1 MGSLIFKESELALQ
15 IILAL
20 IVSFLFGPLGLIV
33 LVGMGWVMRGRYA
46 VDSATKH
53 GIAHQDSSRLG
64 GIVILLSSLVWGL
77 FSMLT
82 EGSLLWADNVG
93 YVTFGIIAMFLLTV
107 LGAIEDLQ
115 NDVLSPRFRLRAM
128 VSVFAVLF
136 LIFPEVVPGNFGLA
150 SIDAVMGVPVLG
162 ALLTVVFC
170 VGFINAVNIA
180 DGANGLMSGIAALS
194 FYSFSLLDGPLA
206 WMWVILAS
214 VVSIFF
220 LYNVVIGR
228 LFLGDG
234 GAYLIA
240 SLILVASFYAVNK
253 GLVSLGYLAALFS
266 YPCVE
271 LVVTLFRRWRI
282 GLNPLLPDND
292 HYHNRLHYLIEPLIK
307 SKVFAN
313 SATGILIACTTSGS
327 TVAMVSYGPLSVT
340 DTSWWLIFAAMASLQ
355 VVSYTVLGRISQ
367 RESQFLMDPK
377 VAHEA

>member
-1 MGSLIFKESELALQ
+1 MGSLLFNESELARQ
-15 IILAL
+15 IILAI
-20 IVSFLFGPLGLIV
+20 IVSFVFGPMGLIV

-46 VDSATKH
+46 VDSVAKH
-53 GIAHQDSSRLG
+53 GIGHQESSRLG

-82 EGSLLWADNVG
+82 EGSLLWADNLG
-93 YVTFGIIAMFLLTV
+93 YVTFGVIVTCLLTV
-107 LGAIEDLQ
+107 LGAIEDVQ

-150 SIDAVMGVPVLG
+150 LMDAVMGVPVLG
-162 ALLTVVFC
+162 ALLTIVFC

-194 FYSFSLLDGPLA
+194 FYSFSLHDGPLV
-206 WMWVILAS
+206 WMWVILTS
-214 VVSIFF
+214 VVSIFL

-282 GLNPLLPDND
+282 GRNPLLPDND

-327 TVAMVSYGPLSVT
+327 TVAIVSYGLLSVT
-340 DTSWWLIFAAMASLQ
+340 DASWWLIFTVIASLQ

-367 RESQFLMDPK
+367 RKPQFVMDPK
-377 VAHEA
+377 VAHEV

>member
-1 MGSLIFKESELALQ
+1 MGSLIFNESELARQ
-15 IILAL
+15 IILAI
-20 IVSFLFGPLGLIV
+20 IVSFVFGPMGLIV

-46 VDSATKH
+46 VDSVTKH
-53 GIAHQDSSRLG
+53 GIGHQESSRLG

-77 FSMLT
+77 FSMVA
-82 EGSLLWADNVG
+82 EGSLLWSDNVG
-93 YVTFGIIAMFLLTV
+93 YVAFGMIATVLLTI
-107 LGAIEDLQ
+107 LGAIEDVQ

-136 LIFPEVVPGNFGLA
+136 LIFPEVVPGNVGLA
-150 SIDAVMGVPVLG
+150 SIDAVVGVPVLG
-162 ALLTVVFC
+162 ALLTIVFC
-170 VGFINAVNIA
+170 GGFINGVNMA

-194 FYSFSLLDGPLA
+194 FYSFSLHDGPLA

-240 SLILVASFYAVNK
+240 SLILVASFYVVNK

-271 LVVTLFRRWRI
+271 LVVTLFRRWRN
-282 GLNPLLPDND
+282 GRSPLLPDND
-292 HYHNRLHYLIEPLIK
+292 HYHNRLHQLIEPHIK
-307 SKVFAN
+307 SRVFAN

-327 TVAMVSYGPLSVT
+327 TVAMLSYGPLSVT
-340 DTSWWLIFAAMASLQ
+340 DSSWWLIFAAMASLQ
-355 VVSYTVLGRISQ
+355 VVSYTVLGRLCH
-367 RESQFLMDPK
+367 RTPQFVMDSK

>member
-1 MGSLIFKESELALQ
+1 MGSLIFKEGELARQ
-15 IILAL
+15 IILAIL
-20 IVSFLFGPLGLIV
+20 VSFVFGPMGLIV

-46 VDSATKH
+46 VDSVAKH
-53 GIAHQDSSRLG
+53 GIGHQDSSRLG

-77 FSMLT
+77 SSMVA
-82 EGSLLWADNVG
+82 EGSLLWVGNVG
-93 YVTFGIIAMFLLTV
+93 YVAFGMIATVLLTV
-107 LGAIEDLQ
+107 LGAIEDVQ

-136 LIFPEVVPGNFGLA
+136 LIFPEIVPAKFGFA

-170 VGFINAVNIA
+170 VGFINGVNMA

-194 FYSFSLLDGPLA
+194 FYSFSLHDGPLA

-234 GAYLIA
+234 GAYLMA

-253 GLVSLGYLAALFS
+253 GLASLGYLAALFS

-271 LVVTLFRRWRI
+271 LVITLFRRWRI
-282 GLNPLLPDND
+282 GRSPLLPDND
-292 HYHNRLHYLIEPLIK
+292 HYHNRLHHLIEPHIK
-307 SKVFAN
+307 SRVFAN
-313 SATGILIACTTSGS
+313 SATGILIACTTAGI
-327 TVAMVSYGPLSVT
+327 TVALVSNGLLSVT
-340 DTSWWLIFAAMASLQ
+340 DSSWWLIFTGMASLQ

-367 RESQFLMDPK
+367 RESQFVMDSK

>member
-180 DGANGLMSGIAALS
+180 DGANGLMSGMAALS
-194 FYSFSLLDGPLA
+194 FYSFSLHDGPLA

>member
-20 IVSFLFGPLGLIV
+20 IVSFLYGSLGLIV

-93 YVTFGIIAMFLLTV
+93 YVTFGMIATVLLTV

-150 SIDAVMGVPVLG
+150 LMDAVMGVPVLG

-214 VVSIFF
+214 VISIFF

-292 HYHNRLHYLIEPLIK
+292 HYHNRLHHLIEPLIK

-313 SATGILIACTTSGS
+313 SATGVLIACTTSGS
-327 TVAMVSYGPLSVT
+327 TMAMVSYGLLSVT

-367 RESQFLMDPK
+367 RKPQFVMDSK
-377 VAHEA
+377 MAHEA

>member
-1 MGSLIFKESELALQ
+1 MGSLIFKESELARQ
-15 IILAL
+15 IILAI
-20 IVSFLFGPLGLIV
+20 IVSFVFGPMGLIV

-53 GIAHQDSSRLG
+53 GIGHQESSRLG

-77 FSMLT
+77 FSVLT
-82 EGSLLWADNVG
+82 EGNLLWADNVG
-93 YVTFGIIAMFLLTV
+93 YVTYGIIVTCLLTV
-107 LGAIEDLQ
+107 LGAIEDVQ

-136 LIFPEVVPGNFGLA
+136 LICPEVVPDNFGLA

-162 ALLTVVFC
+162 ALLTIVFC

-194 FYSFSLLDGPLA
+194 FYSFSLYDGPLA
-206 WMWVILAS
+206 WMWVILTS

-240 SLILVASFYAVNK
+240 SLILVASFFAVNK
-253 GLVSLGYLAALFS
+253 SLVSLGYLAALFS

-282 GLNPLLPDND
+282 GRNPLLPDND
-292 HYHNRLHYLIEPLIK
+292 HYHNRLHYLIEPHIK
-307 SKVFAN
+307 SRVFAN
-313 SATGILIACTTSGS
+313 SATGVLIACTTSGI
-327 TVAMVSYGPLSVT
+327 TVALVSNGLLSVT
-340 DTSWWLIFAAMASLQ
+340 DSSWWLIFAVMASLQ

-367 RESQFLMDPK
+367 RKPQFVMDSK